1 MPLSWVK
8 RKFHAP
14 KNPPV
19 HDLGEESIIDV
30 PSLEEL
36 KQEREQHKKESEDKK

>member
-19 HDLGEESIIDV
+19 HDLGE
-30 PSLEEL
+30 LERVRTKPIKET
-36 KQEREQHKKESEDKK
+36 KKSSDKE